1 MKNDV
6 HNILCCILFILLFSL
21 QAKSQDIHF
30 SQFFEA
36 PLLRNPALAGLFA
49 GDVRLQSVYRTQWQS
64 VTVPYQTVSLN
75 GEYKLPVRKSEDF
88 ITLGGQILYDKAGT
102 IALTA
107 THILPG
113 INYHKSLSQ
122 VRSMY
127 LSLGF
132 MGGLVQRRLDRSKI
146 TTNSQFDGANYNSG
160 LGDGETFNKSS
171 YSYFDGTAGISFNT
185 QLGSNQDNNMYAGIS
200 YQHFNKASKISFYS
214 VNNLELTPKWVLSGG
229 ARMSCTENSYV
240 TIEGDYSKQ
249 GPYTEIVGAVIYT
262 YKLDDNDAPKYLLHG
277 GAVIRWKDAFI
288 PVAKIE
294 MRPLS
299 ISLSYDANISKLAV
313 ASTGRG
319 GLELGITYQKY
330 INRDNSSREAVRC
343 PRF

>member
-6 HNILCCILFILLFSL
+6 HIILCCILTLLSVL
-21 QAKSQDIHF
+21 QVKAQDIHF

-49 GDVRLQSVYRTQWQS
+49 GDLRLQSVYRTQWQS
-64 VTVPYQTVSLN
+64 ITVPYQTVSLN
-75 GEYKLPVRKSEDF
+75 GEYKLPIGKSEDF

-107 THILPG
+107 THILPA

-146 TTNSQFDGANYNSG
+146 TTNSQFDGSSYNSS

-185 QLGSNQDNNMYAGIS
+185 QLGSNLDNNMYAGVS

-214 VNNLELTPKWVLSGG
+214 LNNLEMTPKWVFSGG
-229 ARMSCTENSYV
+229 ARMSTTENSYI

-249 GPYTEIVGAVIYT
+249 GPYKEIIGSMIYT
-262 YKLDDNDAPKYLLHG
+262 YKLDDDDAPRYLLHG

-288 PVAKIE
+288 PVAKLE
-294 MRPLS
+294 MKPLA
-299 ISLSYDANISKLAV
+299 ISVSYDANISNLAV
-313 ASTGRG
+313 ATSGRG
-319 GLELGITYQKY
+319 GFELGITYQKY